1 MFTAVSQIQYNDYI
15 SKQKGVNTSSEQVL
29 HLILDEMREI
39 KSDVKQVRS
48 ELADVRSEVTEVR
61 AEVTG
66 IRSELAEELLSHTPK
81 RNKVCFAGTMRVS
94 KPYWRDSFFKPYS
107 FRSSSYF
114 MMMAKSP
121 YHDLE
126 QEKKPPLAP
135 IMQPRKTSCV

>member
-1 MFTAVSQIQYNDYI
+1 M
-15 SKQKGVNTSSEQVL
+15 L

-66 IRSELAEELLSHTPK
+66 IRSGLTEELLPHTPK

-94 KPYWRDSFFKPYS
+94 KPYWGDSFFKPYS

>member
-1 MFTAVSQIQYNDYI
+1 M
-15 SKQKGVNTSSEQVL
+15 L

-66 IRSELAEELLSHTPK
+66 IRSELAEELLPHTLK

-94 KPYWRDSFFKPYS
+94 KPYWGDSFF
-107 FRSSSYF
+107 
-114 MMMAKSP
+114 MT
-121 YHDLE
+121 HT
-126 QEKKPPLAP
+126 P
-135 IMQPRKTSCV
+135 IQLTTTL